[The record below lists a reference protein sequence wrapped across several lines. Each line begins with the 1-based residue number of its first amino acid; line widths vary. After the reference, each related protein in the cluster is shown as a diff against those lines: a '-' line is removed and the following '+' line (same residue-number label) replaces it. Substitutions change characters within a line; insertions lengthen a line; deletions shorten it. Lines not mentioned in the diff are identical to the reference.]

1 MIRGAATGL
10 RAGPPAAA
18 RARLPWRTAI
28 ASAFV
33 TTLIRPAAWA
43 FGLLGFLAG
52 GGIVLVAWPILV
64 LPTPTGLQNDLGGPA
79 NRLVLGTP
87 SVELVVVAVAAVLVG
102 VAIVIT
108 ACAVGAWAERQ
119 GIQVALDAATAEG
132 LAVEP
137 GNLAGA
143 PGVGR
148 ITVIRLLAL
157 APVLV
162 AIALAWG
169 PVYDVAYHELIL
181 PEDLVTPLPL
191 RVVRQVPAL
200 LAGVGA
206 VWLVSD
212 AAGAIAVRHLVL
224 NRRSIGRAWLLGW
237 ADVVRL
243 PVRTLATAVVGLV
256 TMVLLLGPA
265 LLASGSGWSRV
276 RDLMLGNADPLSAL
290 AAVVIWVTIW
300 LAGLALVGVAV
311 AARAAAWTFATARL
325 RHEDPRPGV

>member
-1 MIRGAATGL
+1 VIRGAATGP
-10 RAGPPAAA
+10 RAGLMPT

-28 ASAFV
+28 TSAFV

-87 SVELVVVAVAAVLVG
+87 SAELVLVVAAAVLAGVG
-102 VAIVIT
+102 IVIVS
-108 ACAVGAWAERQ
+108 CSVGAWAERQ
-119 GIQVALDAATAEG
+119 GIQVALEAAAAEG
-132 LAVEP
+132 LAVGGAE
-137 GNLAGA
+137 LAGA

-162 AIALAWG
+162 AFALAWG
-169 PVYDVAYHELIL
+169 PVYDVAYQELIL

-191 RVVRQVPAL
+191 RVVREVPGL
-200 LAGVGA
+200 LAGVA
-206 VWLVSD
+206 TVWLVSD

-224 NRRSIGRAWLLGW
+224 NRRSIARAWLLGW
-237 ADVVRL
+237 AEVVRR
-243 PVRTLATAVVGLV
+243 PIRTLATALVGLL

-265 LLASGSGWSRV
+265 LLASGTGWSRV
-276 RDLMLGNADPLSAL
+276 RDLMLGGTDPRNAL

-300 LAGLALVGVAV
+300 LGGLVLVGIAV

-325 RHEDPRPGV
+325 RHEDTGPRV